1 MPQLHTMPSRPPGA
15 LPMADGAG
23 ATEPERTERSP
34 LRRSVTDA
42 ERQRQPKILVLSGP
56 NLGILGRRQPEIYGT
71 RTLSEIVDDIRV
83 HATERGVEIDHLQS
97 NHEGALIDRLEQL
110 DYDALVINP
119 AGLTTTSYALH
130 DAIVAC
136 DRPAV
141 EVHMSDP
148 RLYKGSR
155 RVSVTAPACR
165 QQIKGKGW
173 RGYLE
178 AIDVLLD
185 EGAQ

>member
-1 MPQLHTMPSRPPGA
+1 MYLEQFDARSSPGVGAAGGPPDTIQGA
-15 LPMADGAG
+15 REGLGGDRNPPN
-23 ATEPERTERSP
+23 ENK
-34 LRRSVTDA
+34 RR
-42 ERQRQPKILVLSGP
+42 RILILNGP

-71 RTLSEIVDDIRV
+71 RSLSEIVQDIR
-83 HATERGVEIDHLQS
+83 AEAAKRGVEIDHLQS

-136 DRPAV
+136 DRPAI

-165 QQIKGKGW
+165 QQVKGKGW
-173 RGYLE
+173 HGYVE
-178 AIDVLLD
+178 AIDLLLD
-185 EGAQ
+185 ELR